1 MNTSTSPLESIT
13 LFSQS
18 WERLKEVWR
27 SYYQVLAVFFGLALL
42 TEFSL
47 DRAEKSEDSVLLL
60 LVQLA
65 SICILVVTQSGLI
78 YILLR
83 IIKKQAINIEHLF
96 SQKQLWVRFFI
107 ASIAYQLLVGLGL
120 ILLIVPGIY
129 WLIKYSQYG
138 YLLIDK
144 QLTVSDAFKQ
154 SVKLT
159 DGLLLKIFEFMLIAL
174 VINVLGLAALG
185 IGVVITIPVTL
196 IAFTLLYKALL
207 DRSAAQPETSTVKN
221 LVESPEE

>member
-42 TEFSL
+42 AEFSL
-47 DRAEKSEDSVLLL
+47 DRAEKSKDSVLLL

-154 SVKLT
+154 SANLT

-185 IGVVITIPVTL
+185 VGVVITIPVTL

-207 DRSAAQPETSTVKN
+207 DRSAAQPEPSAVKN